1 MRLQAENLEQA
12 ALSRVASRIVSRI
25 GSIAPSLVASAIQSR
40 RTSRLQTPTRGSAMS
55 SRYDYLLNTVL
66 FFTSKFFLK
75 LQNSV

>member
-12 ALSRVASRIVSRI
+12 ALSRVASRIGSRI

-55 SRYDYLLNTVL
+55 SRYLLNTVL
-66 FFTSKFFLK
+66 FFTTKIFLK
-75 LQNSV
+75 LQNSG